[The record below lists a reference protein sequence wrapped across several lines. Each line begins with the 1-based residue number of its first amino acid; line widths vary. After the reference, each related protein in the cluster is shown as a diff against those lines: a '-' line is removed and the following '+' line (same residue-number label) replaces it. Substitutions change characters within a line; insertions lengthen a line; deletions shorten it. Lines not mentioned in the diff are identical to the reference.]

1 MTMKWLT
8 LYLSRSVSQV
18 MLDDLKAILPG
29 DAVKIFING
38 LDETRYATVECVQSE
53 QYCALIAS
61 AIIVWRQLGRI
72 DTILFQA
79 GEMARRADEASQ
91 FQLFSMMKT
100 TRAVLQIA

>member
-18 MLDDLKAILPG
+18 MLGDLKAILPG

-38 LDETRYATVECVQSE
+38 LDEARYATVECVQSE
-53 QYCALIAS
+53 QHCALIAS
-61 AIIVWRQLGRI
+61 AITVWRQLGHI
-72 DTILFQA
+72 DSIIFKA
-79 GEMARRADEASQ
+79 GEIVRREDEASQ

-100 TRAVLQIA
+100 SRAVLQLA

>member
-1 MTMKWLT
+1 MKWLT

-18 MLDDLKAILPG
+18 MLGDLRAILPG

-38 LDETRYATVECVQSE
+38 LDEARYATVECVQNE
-53 QYCALIAS
+53 QHCSLIAS

-72 DTILFQA
+72 DTIVFQA
-79 GEMARRADEASQ
+79 GQVVRQADEASQ

-100 TRAVLQIA
+100 SRAVLQLA